1 MNEMNVKERK
11 DIGRLTRIL
20 VSYAHK
26 RDIPKNTIDAIYE
39 TAWGEVEKV
48 NQDVLWKQRYDK
60 LIKNEKITVICP
72 TDNEKI
78 KQIPD
83 NARRIGQVFICPI
96 HGTPYTI
103 IINETNEKITIDD
116 RNYTI
121 KLDNIDPNESKV
133 FWNSL

>member
-1 MNEMNVKERK
+1 MNEINAKERK

-26 RDIPKNTIDAIYE
+26 RDIPRKTIDSIYE
-39 TAWGEVEKV
+39 VAWGEVEKV
-48 NQDVLWKQRYDK
+48 DQDILWKRRYDN
-60 LIKNEKITVICP
+60 LIKNNKITVICP

-83 NARRIGQVFICPI
+83 NARRIGQIFICPI

-103 IINETNEKITIDD
+103 IINESKEKITIDD
-116 RNYTI
+116 RKFTEKI
-121 KLDNIDPNESKV
+121 DEIDPDESKM